1 MGSALQK
8 YMVFSVLICIC
19 KISRSK
25 IELTMWKYQI
35 FTNQF
40 KNVQK
45 TLLQVKQKYLIVLKK
60 SDYLQ
65 DGDFLMIKVSVCKHF
80 ISKVFAE

>member
-1 MGSALQK
+1 MQCANIRK
-8 YMVFSVLICIC
+8 YIVNIR
-19 KISRSK
+19 KIVHNSSF
-25 IELTMWKYQI
+25 WDFNQI
-35 FTNQF
+35 STNQF